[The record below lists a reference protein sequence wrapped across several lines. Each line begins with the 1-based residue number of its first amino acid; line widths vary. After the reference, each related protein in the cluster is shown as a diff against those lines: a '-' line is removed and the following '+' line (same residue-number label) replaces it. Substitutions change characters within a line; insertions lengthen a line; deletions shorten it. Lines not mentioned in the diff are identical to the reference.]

1 MKKYLLTEKEIAKLT
16 IMMVLAAGF
25 FGLAGLL
32 SMILMQWITRQN
44 FAEDSVNKHGI
55 GEVVASRLGG
65 AVVFFISVMFI
76 STAVIFGAE
85 THAAGSLG
93 IPLYGWIG
101 TLGCAALGLVEDIR
115 NDLLKPRYRLLSK
128 ALIFLIVL
136 GLWPD
141 LVPKEIGIPGID
153 FLLGYSVIGLIITI
167 IFCVGFLNAANMADG
182 ANGLMPGIYFV
193 AFLIFYLE
201 YGGLGFVTLM
211 SSCGLFLIFN
221 VISGRLFLGD
231 AGAYGLGAGV
241 VLAGL
246 FFNAQGIFS
255 ASFLAVLLA
264 YPCIEIV
271 VSMARRM
278 ITGRSMFLPDNDHL
292 HNRIH
297 VQFKKHFKS
306 QNMANSMTGLSISTM
321 SAGLALA
328 GYLAAWWPITGH
340 GWLIIFCGQCVLYGF
355 VFLLTAQVEERNSDY
370 AVTEQQD

>member
-1 MKKYLLTEKEIAKLT
+1 MNKFLLTEKDIVKLLV
-16 IMMVLAAGF
+16 MMVLAAAF
-25 FGLAGLL
+25 FGLAGLV

-44 FAEDSVNKHGI
+44 FAEDIVGKHGI
-55 GEVVASRLGG
+55 GEVAASRLGG
-65 AVVFFISVMFI
+65 AFVFGTS
-76 STAVIFGAE
+76 VIFMVSAVMLGAE
-85 THAAGSLG
+85 TRAAGPLG
-93 IPLYGWIG
+93 IPLYAWIG
-101 TLGCAALGLVEDIR
+101 MWGCAALGLVEDIR
-115 NDLLKPRYRLLSK
+115 NDALKPRYRLLSK

-141 LVPKEIGIPGID
+141 LVPKEIGIPGVD

-355 VFLLTAQVEERNSDY
+355 VFMQTAQVEERNSDY

>member
-1 MKKYLLTEKEIAKLT
+1 MDRFLLSGKDLIKLA

-25 FGLAGLL
+25 FGLAGLV
-32 SMILMQWITRQN
+32 SMILMQWITMQN
-44 FAEDSVNKHGI
+44 FAEDIVDKHGI
-55 GEVVASRLGG
+55 GEVAASRLGG
-65 AVVFFISVMFI
+65 AVVFCTSIIFMMSAVMFG
-76 STAVIFGAE
+76 VE
-85 THAAGSLG
+85 TRVAGPLG
-93 IPLYGWIG
+93 IPLYAWIG
-101 TLGCAALGLVEDIR
+101 TWGCAALGLVEDIR
-115 NDLLKPRYRLLSK
+115 NDLLKPRYRLISK

-153 FLLGYSVIGLIITI
+153 FLLSYSVIGLIVTI

-182 ANGLMPGIYFV
+182 ANGLMSGVFFI

-246 FFNAQGIFS
+246 FFNTQGIFS

-271 VSMARRM
+271 VSMARRWVA
-278 ITGRSMFLPDNDHL
+278 GRSMFLPDNDHL

-297 VQFKKHFKS
+297 FHFKKLFKS
-306 QNMANSMTGLSISTM
+306 QNLANSLTGVLIA
-321 SAGLALA
+321 SASSGVALA
-328 GYLAAWWPITGH
+328 GYLGSWWPAAGS
-340 GWLIIFCGQCVLYGF
+340 GWLVVFAAQCMLYTV
-355 VFLLTAQVEERNSDY
+355 VFIGTAPIEKGVVGRVS
-370 AVTEQQD
+370 

>member
-1 MKKYLLTEKEIAKLT
+1 MNKFLLTEKEIAKLA

-32 SMILMQWITRQN
+32 SMILMQMITRQN
-44 FAEDSVNKHGI
+44 FAEDIVDKHGI
-55 GEVVASRLGG
+55 GEVDASRLGG
-65 AVVFFISVMFI
+65 AVVFVTSVLFML
-76 STAVIFGAE
+76 TAVIFGAE
-85 THAAGSLG
+85 TRVAGPLG
-93 IPLYGWIG
+93 IPLYAWIG
-101 TLGCAALGLVEDIR
+101 TWGCAALGLVEDIR

-355 VFLLTAQVEERNSDY
+355 VFMQTAQVEERNSDY

>member
-1 MKKYLLTEKEIAKLT
+1 MNKFLLTEKEIAKLA

-32 SMILMQWITRQN
+32 SMILMQMITRQN
-44 FAEDSVNKHGI
+44 FAEDIVDKHGI
-55 GEVVASRLGG
+55 GEVAASRLGG
-65 AVVFFISVMFI
+65 AVVFVTSVLFML
-76 STAVIFGAE
+76 TAVIFGAE
-85 THAAGSLG
+85 TRVAGPLG
-93 IPLYGWIG
+93 IPLYAWIG
-101 TLGCAALGLVEDIR
+101 TWGCAALGLVEDIR

-355 VFLLTAQVEERNSDY
+355 VFMQTAQVEERNSDY